1 MLYSLVETRARA
13 GKGLFASSPEARDC
27 WMSVGSSGSSCSPFR
42 TESRRSRLSRLC
54 RTPVPVAQHHGCMCD
69 YNTPFPPKNIASA
82 VQGTRF
88 NATKDQAGTY
98 YSTKIWQFSMK
109 CPSCSTV
116 MIIKTDPKNT
126 DYEYVEGI
134 RKKDMAFDPE
144 EAETQRVQ
152 DSEVSNKLAGTCVV
166 CVCRAPVCLC
176 VSGVCV
182 KLRFLASKR

>member
-1 MLYSLVETRARA
+1 MHA
-13 GKGLFASSPEARDC
+13 
-27 WMSVGSSGSSCSPFR
+27 
-42 TESRRSRLSRLC
+42 
-54 RTPVPVAQHHGCMCD
+54 RTPHPA
-69 YNTPFPPKNIASA
+69 YTIAPT
-82 VQGTRF
+82 QGTRF

-152 DSEVSNKLAGTCVV
+152 DSEVSKKLAGVSACVFV
-166 CVCRAPVCLC
+166 Y
-176 VSGVCV
+176 GVDCINPLTNDNMQV
-182 KLRFLASKR
+182 

>member
-1 MLYSLVETRARA
+1 MFGCTTRAA
-13 GKGLFASSPEARDC
+13 
-27 WMSVGSSGSSCSPFR
+27 
-42 TESRRSRLSRLC
+42 LSFL
-54 RTPVPVAQHHGCMCD
+54 
-69 YNTPFPPKNIASA
+69 
-82 VQGTRF
+82 QGTRF

-152 DSEVSNKLAGTCVV
+152 DSEVSNKLAGEET
-166 CVCRAPVCLC
+166 
-176 VSGVCV
+176 SGGGGRR
-182 KLRFLASKR
+182 L